1 MRVTPKYCRV
11 AKAFAEEI
19 DKLVESGN
27 FIKTKETSQ
36 YIYGKCLGNCSFC
49 EEYRNAAYFRV
60 SQTVLDEEGN
70 ETVIEF
76 EPRFAG
82 EDDGT

>member
-1 MRVTPKYCRV
+1 MKVTPKYCRV
-11 AKAFAEEI
+11 AKEFAEAI
-19 DKLVESGN
+19 DELIESGK
-27 FIKTKETSQ
+27 FIKTKETPQ

-60 SQTVLDEEGN
+60 SRTVVDEEGN
-70 ETVIEF
+70 ETAIEV

-82 EDDGT
+82 ENDGT